1 MSKSRP
7 ITPKELA
14 ALRRSVGAAKLRLT
28 RRMGTLDLAQLAS
41 LPKAKLEQE
50 KWLNNFVWEDGRAP
64 WIFNDAR
71 FKRVVMRALDE
82 YDLEFFV
89 RLGATLKRK
98 RGVFWMSERISKLEH
113 FLLDH
118 WAERKDGLP
127 ELFRLT
133 AKDLTTVCNRRLKH
147 QLSDDAVVKTRQ
159 RLGLTPFKRRKLLL
173 KVKGDKL
180 EFLEPDER

>member
-7 ITPKELA
+7 ISPKELA
-14 ALRRSVGAAKLRLT
+14 ALRQSVRLAKIRLF
-28 RRMGTLDLAQLAS
+28 RRMSIFDAAQLAG
-41 LPKAKLEQE
+41 LPKAKREQE

-98 RGVFWMSERISKLEH
+98 RGFFWMSERISKLEH

-118 WAERKDGLP
+118 WAKRKDNLP

-147 QLSDDAVVKTRQ
+147 QLSEDAVVKTRQ
-159 RLGLTPFKRRKLLL
+159 RLGLKPFKRRKLLL
-173 KVKGDKL
+173 KGKGDKL
-180 EFLEPDER
+180 EFLEPDEQ

>member
-1 MSKSRP
+1 MPKSRP

-14 ALRRSVGAAKLRLT
+14 ALKHSVRLAKHRLF
-28 RRMGTLDLAQLAS
+28 RRMGIVDAAQLAG
-41 LPKAKLEQE
+41 LPKSKQEQE
-50 KWLNNFVWEDGRAP
+50 KWLNSFVWEDGRAP
-64 WIFNDAR
+64 WLFRDAR
-71 FKRVVMRALDE
+71 FKRVVLRALED

-89 RLGATLKRK
+89 RLGAILKRK
-98 RGVFWMSERISKLEH
+98 RGLFWMSERISKLEH

-133 AKDLTTVCNRRLKH
+133 AKDLTTVCNHRLRH
-147 QLSDDAVVKTRQ
+147 QLSEDAVVKTRQ
-159 RLGLTPFKRRKLLL
+159 RLGLKPFKRRKLLL

-180 EFLEPDER
+180 EFLEPD